1 MLCEVTIL
9 MRDGMRL
16 KKQELAKP
24 ILTFLE
30 VRNWKLHV
38 PDMRRH
44 VRVANLYVNAGKA
57 KGITGSIFDP
67 EVVTTT
73 ADGFVFRG
81 YEVVLT
87 DNGKREVVQMWLC
100 RPTRGNELPLP
111 AFNGSV
117 SGFAQL

>member
-9 MRDGMRL
+9 MRDGKRL

-30 VRNWKLHV
+30 VRGWNSHL

-44 VRVANLYVNAGKA
+44 VRVANLYVMAGKA
-57 KGITGSIFDP
+57 KGITASIYDP

-73 ADGFVFRG
+73 ADGFVLRG
-81 YEVVLT
+81 YEVVVT
-87 DNGKREVVQMWLC
+87 DKGKREVEQMWLC
-100 RPTRGNELPLP
+100 RPTGANELPLP
-111 AFNGSV
+111 AFTGSV
-117 SGFAQL
+117 SGFAKL